1 MKLTNT
7 LWNGFKQN
15 VPIVRTSALTLAGF
29 KGPDRRQ
36 EARREAAAG
45 LGERC
50 LFELGSGLGME
61 SRGEPW
67 GCRGSD
73 SPIGCGGEK
82 RETSRTV

>member
-1 MKLTNT
+1 MGALPSAQ
-7 LWNGFKQN
+7 GSRSQN
-15 VPIVRTSALTLAGF
+15 M
-29 KGPDRRQ
+29 
-36 EARREAAAG
+36 RREAAAG

-73 SPIGCGGEK
+73 SPIGWGVEK
-82 RETSRTV
+82 RETPRTV